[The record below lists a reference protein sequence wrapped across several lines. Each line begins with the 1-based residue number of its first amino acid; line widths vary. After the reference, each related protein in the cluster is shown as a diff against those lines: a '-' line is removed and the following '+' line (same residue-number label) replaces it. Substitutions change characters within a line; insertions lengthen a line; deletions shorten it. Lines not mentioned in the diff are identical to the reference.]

1 MCDCCQS
8 LQYYCYDRLALTDTC
23 DVPACVYSQHIY
35 RDVAE
40 GGKTKEKSNLHANV
54 LMAAAALSKGIGQ
67 NLTALQL
74 LRNAY

>member
-1 MCDCCQS
+1 MTDLLS
-8 LQYYCYDRLALTDTC
+8 LTRVMFLRVFTFNM
-23 DVPACVYSQHIY
+23 
-35 RDVAE
+35 DVAE

-54 LMAAAALSKGIGQ
+54 LMAAAARSKGIGQ